1 MKAIQ
6 FIQLKEKEIEALQQ
20 FTSKTPISV
29 LLTCLKPSYPLSSTS
44 YSINSQSYPLLN
56 LSILSLITQQHH
68 QQLFLY
74 NTLLY
79 EKICQKEGNEILF
92 LFVFHSFHYWS
103 LVLTIPSI
111 WVYWR
116 RSYSLSENG
125 FV

>member
-29 LLTCLKPSYPLSSTS
+29 LLTCLKPSYPFSSTS

-79 EKICQKEGNEILF
+79 EKICQKEGNEVLF
-92 LFVFHSFHYWS
+92 LFVFHSFH
-103 LVLTIPSI
+103 
-111 WVYWR
+111 
-116 RSYSLSENG
+116 
-125 FV
+125 F

>member
-29 LLTCLKPSYPLSSTS
+29 LLTCLKPSYPLSSNS

-79 EKICQKEGNEILF
+79 ERICQKEGNEILF
-92 LFVFHSFHYWS
+92 LFVFHSFHY
-103 LVLTIPSI
+103 
-111 WVYWR
+111 
-116 RSYSLSENG
+116 
-125 FV
+125 